1 MSLAV
6 VVRPHRYAPVVP
18 RCQGRPGGVKDD
30 EEEEEQEAE
39 DARQT
44 QAMAAGM
51 CLSVRLSSAYPRRP
65 SAVSV
70 RTAAKERVAAH
81 YITPIVA
88 VRLQEKGR
96 GTCEVKN
103 ARPGTPDLGPPAAV
117 KKLKAPRPET
127 KNLCCTEAWTEY
139 GLGVVI
145 LFLRFFS
152 RWKTVGF
159 KGWEGDDAFAILV
172 LLFWT
177 VRQYGTNIGI
187 TDDVGATLTSEQ
199 IARFEFG
206 SKCLLAGWNFY
217 VALIWALKGCMLCF
231 YNRITLGLT
240 QQKFVK
246 WTGLACFFAY
256 AGVMGAIWGHCTPV
270 HKNWQVVPY
279 PGGELNNNNDDNNK
293 HLAIMLTRYMA
304 TRTDFVIL
312 SIPIPLLWKV
322 KITLGRKIA
331 IGVLLCSGVFI
342 IVATILRCV
351 LSLRDIQGINVSTIW
366 AIRETFVGIIAV
378 NAAAIKPLF
387 SKSRWI
393 TSSKGSSGATP
404 GYNKNQNQYSLDH
417 MPGGATSTIGSM
429 SKRRFNKQMME
440 MGDNS
445 SEEHIVDSNNNG
457 LAYNKWLRNE
467 VSGGG
472 GGGASSVGGRSGGS
486 SAEADGITVTT
497 RVEVT
502 PGTPRHMV

>member
-1 MSLAV
+1 
-6 VVRPHRYAPVVP
+6 
-18 RCQGRPGGVKDD
+18 
-30 EEEEEQEAE
+30 
-39 DARQT
+39 
-44 QAMAAGM
+44 MA
-51 CLSVRLSSAYPRRP
+51 
-65 SAVSV
+65 
-70 RTAAKERVAAH
+70 
-81 YITPIVA
+81 TPF
-88 VRLQEKGR
+88 Q
-96 GTCEVKN
+96 
-103 ARPGTPDLGPPAAV
+103 
-117 KKLKAPRPET
+117 
-127 KNLCCTEAWTEY
+127 TEAWTEY
-139 GLGVVI
+139 GLGVVV

-152 RWKTVGF
+152 RWKTVGL
-159 KGWEGDDAFAILV
+159 KGWGGDDAFAVLV

-177 VRQYGTNIGI
+177 LELCMLELIGQYGTNIGI
-187 TDDVGATLTSEQ
+187 TDEVGATLSSEQ
-199 IARFEFG
+199 IARLEFG

-217 VALIWALKGCMLCF
+217 VSLIWALKGCMLCF

-256 AGVMGAIWGHCTPV
+256 AGVLGAIWGHCTPV

-279 PGGELNNNNDDNNK
+279 PGDECTLAVANYLTLVVLNV
-293 HLAIMLTRYMA
+293 T
-304 TRTDFVIL
+304 TDFVIL

-322 KITLGRKIA
+322 KITLGRKLA

-351 LSLRDIQGINVSTIW
+351 LSLRDIQGINISTIW

-393 TSSKGSSGATP
+393 VSSKGSSGATP
-404 GYNKNQNQYSLDH
+404 GYNKNKDQYSLDH

-429 SKRRFNKQMME
+429 SKRRFNKQMMMME
-440 MGDNS
+440 LGDNS
-445 SEEHIVDSNNNG
+445 SEEHIVDATKDHTG
-457 LAYNKWLRNE
+457 LAYNRWLRSE
-467 VSGGG
+467 VSGGTS
-472 GGGASSVGGRSGGS
+472 SSVGERSGGS
-486 SAEADGITVTT
+486 TEGDGITVTT

>member
-1 MSLAV
+1 
-6 VVRPHRYAPVVP
+6 
-18 RCQGRPGGVKDD
+18 
-30 EEEEEQEAE
+30 
-39 DARQT
+39 
-44 QAMAAGM
+44 MA
-51 CLSVRLSSAYPRRP
+51 
-65 SAVSV
+65 
-70 RTAAKERVAAH
+70 
-81 YITPIVA
+81 TPF
-88 VRLQEKGR
+88 Q
-96 GTCEVKN
+96 
-103 ARPGTPDLGPPAAV
+103 
-117 KKLKAPRPET
+117 
-127 KNLCCTEAWTEY
+127 TEAWTEY

-145 LFLRFFS
+145 LFLRFFA
-152 RWKTVGF
+152 RWKTVGL
-159 KGWEGDDAFAILV
+159 KGWGGDDAFAILV

-177 VRQYGTNIGI
+177 LELCMLELIGQYGTNIGI
-187 TDDVGATLTSEQ
+187 TDDVGATLTNEQ

-217 VALIWALKGCMLCF
+217 VSLIWALKGCMLCF

-279 PGGELNNNNDDNNK
+279 PGDKCTLAVANYLTLVVLNV
-293 HLAIMLTRYMA
+293 T
-304 TRTDFVIL
+304 TDFVIL

-322 KITLGRKIA
+322 KITLGRKLA

-393 TSSKGSSGATP
+393 VSSKGSSGATP
-404 GYNKNQNQYSLDH
+404 GYNKNQNQYSLDQ

-440 MGDNS
+440 LGDNS
-445 SEEHIVDSNNNG
+445 SEEHIVDSKDNHNG
-457 LAYNKWLRNE
+457 LAYNRWLRNE
-467 VSGGG
+467 VS
-472 GGGASSVGGRSGGS
+472 GGGASSVGGRSGG